1 MLTQEQRYRYS
12 HYASYICIAVFLLL
26 VLVKG
31 LLAALFSGLLVFSLV
46 HMMVPLLERKIS
58 NRRARLLA
66 VAAIGAV
73 TVALLTALVWA
84 CVAFFRSDAGNMQTL
99 LQRMADIIDASRH
112 QVPAMLQNYLP
123 SSAADLSAMAAKW
136 LRDHAVEA
144 KTIGAEAGRT
154 AAHLLI
160 GMIIG
165 AMAAL
170 HQAMPDNDDA
180 PLSAALE
187 TRLLFL
193 HRAFHNVVFAQV
205 RISAINTIITGIF
218 LAVVLP
224 LAGVKLPLIK
234 TMIAVTFL
242 AGLLPVIGNIISNTV
257 LVVVSLS
264 HSLYVAMAALLF
276 LIVIHKLEYFLN
288 ARIIGGKIDAHV
300 WELLAAMLVA
310 ETLFG
315 VPGLIAAPVIYAY
328 VKNELSAGKLI

>member
-12 HYASYICIAVFLLL
+12 HYASYLCIAVFLGVVLL
-26 VLVKG
+26 KG
-31 LLAALFSGLLVFSLV
+31 LLAALFSGLLVYSLV

-58 NRRARLLA
+58 NRRARLIA

-84 CVAFFRSDAGNMQTL
+84 SVAFFRSDAGNMQGL

-112 QVPAMLQNYLP
+112 QVPLMLQNYLP
-123 SSAADLSAMAAKW
+123 SSAADISAMASQW

-170 HQAMPDNDDA
+170 HQAMPDTGNA
-180 PLSAALE
+180 PLSTALE
-187 TRLLFL
+187 TRLKHL

-205 RISAINTIITGIF
+205 RISAINTVITALF
-218 LAVVLP
+218 LLVALP
-224 LAGVKLPLIK
+224 LAGIRLPLTK
-234 TMIAVTFL
+234 TMIAVTFC

-264 HSLYVAMAALLF
+264 HSLYIAVIALVF

-288 ARIIGGKIDAHV
+288 ARIIGARIDARV
-300 WELLAAMLVA
+300 WELLTAMLVA

-315 VPGLIAAPVIYAY
+315 IPGLIAAPVLYAY
-328 VKNELSAGKLI
+328 VKNELAASRLI